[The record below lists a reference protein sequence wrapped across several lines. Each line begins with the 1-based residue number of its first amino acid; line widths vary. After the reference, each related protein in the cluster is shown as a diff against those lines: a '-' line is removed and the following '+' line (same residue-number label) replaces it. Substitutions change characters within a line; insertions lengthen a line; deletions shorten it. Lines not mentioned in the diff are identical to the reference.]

1 MLNRI
6 RDYFDHPYRLLGWL
20 LIATSVVAALLIIGA
35 TRAFAADVA
44 VTWTQPATNTDGS
57 AIPATGPGSIA
68 SNRVE
73 WGTCTG
79 TAPNYTFGTAAG
91 SQTIPAA
98 TSYLVTGLAPATY
111 CFRVTALN
119 TYGSESAVSNV
130 AQRAVAAPIPN
141 PPIVTQAVIAGM
153 QQTPVYSVTASG
165 SLSTLMGFADVG
177 VACVGPVLATYRG
190 AKFRQVAR
198 ADVKMWGSTSLRLA
212 APCA

>member
-1 MLNRI
+1 MLQRL

-44 VTWTQPATNTDGS
+44 VTWTQPTTNTDGS
-57 AIPATGPGSIA
+57 SIPLSGAGAIV

-73 WGTCTG
+73 WGSCVG
-79 TAPNYTFGTAAG
+79 SAFGTAAG

>member
-1 MLNRI
+1 MKFIDFMNG
-6 RDYFDHPYRLLGWL
+6 HPFRWLGWYFVL
-20 LIATSVVAALLIIGA
+20 AFASMLAAALAIGA
-35 TRAFAADVA
+35 DVR
-44 VTWTQPATNTDGS
+44 VSWTQPTTNTDGS
-57 AIPATGPGSIA
+57 SIPLSGAGSIV

-73 WGTCTG
+73 WGSCVG
-79 TAPNYTFGTAAG
+79 SAFGSPAG

-98 TSYLVTGLAPATY
+98 TSHVVTGLAPALH
-111 CFRVTALN
+111 CFRITAIN

-177 VACVGPVLATYRG
+177 TACTGPVLATYRG

-198 ADVKMWGSTSLRLA
+198 ADVKLWGSTSLRLA